1 MAVNS
6 KSRFEVKRFKIPSVR
21 EELCDIET
29 GILKHDFKSMR
40 LIAQNQILSHYKKLK
55 THPRMRDVHVK
66 YINLIILDEFLFR
79 NLNINKLF
87 TKKDVIE

>member
-1 MAVNS
+1 MAAS
-6 KSRFEVKRFKIPSVR
+6 SRSRYEVKEFKIQPIWA
-21 EELCDIET
+21 ELHDIKA
-29 GILKHDFKSMR
+29 GILKHDFKSLR

-55 THPRMRDVHVK
+55 THPKMRDIHVK
-66 YINLIILDEFLFR
+66 YINLIILDEILFR

>member
-6 KSRFEVKRFKIPSVR
+6 KSRFEVKRFKTPSVR
-21 EELCDIET
+21 EGLHDIET

-40 LIAQNQILSHYKKLK
+40 LIAQDQILFHYKKLK
-55 THPRMRDVHVK
+55 AHPKMHNVYVK

-79 NLNINKLF
+79 NLNINNLF
-87 TKKDVIE
+87 TKKGVYA